1 MSSLLVKLF
10 VPDYNDRENQ
20 KVRSNVGKL
29 SGIVGIIVNILLA
42 SAKITVGLLFGL
54 VSALAD
60 GINNLTDCGSNIVS
74 IISFKLS
81 NKSADKEHPYG
92 HQRIEYVS
100 ALIVGVIVVILAIEL
115 ATESIGKII
124 SPEESVFS
132 FWTIGILSASIL
144 VKLWLFFFNKNLGKK
159 YNSEMLKATARDSIS
174 DCTAT
179 LGVLISAIISH
190 YTGFL
195 YLDGIMGL
203 VVAVLIA
210 FVGISILKA
219 TMSDLLGK
227 APDKNIVNDICKRV
241 LSYDGV
247 LGIHDLEVHNYG
259 PNKYYASMHVEV
271 DGKVDVMESHEL
283 VDKIERD
290 FAQNTNITLVIHMD
304 PIAIGDPEVDFY
316 KTEVLAIVNSIDER
330 FTIHD
335 FRITKGP
342 SVTNLIFDLAIPY
355 ECTLKS
361 IEIKSAIQKEI
372 DKLHDNIY
380 VVPTIERQ
388 TLELTDKV

>member
-1 MSSLLVKLF
+1 MSNLLVKTF
-10 VPDYNDRENQ
+10 IPNYKDTENQ
-20 KVRSNVGKL
+20 VVRSKVGKL

-60 GINNLTDCGSNIVS
+60 GINNLTDCGSNVIS

-100 ALIVGVIVVILAIEL
+100 ALIVGVIVAILAIEL

-124 SPEESVFS
+124 TPEKSDFS
-132 FWTIGILSASIL
+132 LWTIGILSASIL
-144 VKLWLFFFNKNLGKK
+144 AKLWLFFFNRNLGKR
-159 YNSEMLKATARDSIS
+159 YNSEILKATSRDSIS
-174 DCTAT
+174 DCAAT
-179 LGVLISAIISH
+179 LGVLVSVIISH

-203 VVAVLIA
+203 IVSILIA
-210 FVGISILKA
+210 FVGISILKD

-227 APDKNIVNDICKRV
+227 APSKELIEDICKRV
-241 LSYDGV
+241 LKYEGV

-271 DGKVDVMESHEL
+271 DGKIDVMESHEL

-304 PIAIGDPEVDFY
+304 PIAIGDPEVDSF
-316 KTEVLAIVNSIDER
+316 KKEILSIIRSIDDR
-330 FTIHD
+330 FTVHD

-342 SVTNLIFDLAIPY
+342 NVTNLIFDVAIPY
-355 ECTLKS
+355 ECNLKS
-361 IEIKSAIQKEI
+361 IEIKEIIQKKI
-372 DKLHDNIY
+372 NKGHNDVY

-388 TLELTDKV
+388 TVELAD

>member
-1 MSSLLVKLF
+1 MSNLLVKAF
-10 VPDYNDRENQ
+10 VPNYKDTENQ
-20 KVRSNVGKL
+20 TVRSKVGRL
-29 SGIVGIIVNILLA
+29 SGVVGIIVNILLA
-42 SAKITVGLLFGL
+42 AAKITVGLLFGL

-60 GINNLTDCGSNIVS
+60 GINNLTDCGSNIIS

-100 ALIVGVIVVILAIEL
+100 ALIVGVIVAILSIEL

-124 SPEESVFS
+124 TPEESNFS
-132 FWTIGILSASIL
+132 LWTIGILSASIL
-144 VKLWLFFFNKNLGKK
+144 AKLWLFFFNKNLGKK
-159 YNSEMLKATARDSIS
+159 YNSEILKATSRDSIS
-174 DCTAT
+174 DCAAT
-179 LGVLISAIISH
+179 LGVLISVIISH
-190 YTGFL
+190 YTGFT

-203 VVAVLIA
+203 VVSVLIA
-210 FVGISILKA
+210 FVGISILKD
-219 TMSDLLGK
+219 TMSELLGK
-227 APDKNIVNDICKRV
+227 APSKELIEDICKRV
-241 LSYDGV
+241 LKYDGV

-271 DGKVDVMESHEL
+271 NGKVDVMESHEL

-304 PIAIGDPEVDFY
+304 PIAIGDPEVDSF
-316 KTEVLAIVNSIDER
+316 KEEILSIIRSIDDR

-342 SVTNLIFDLAIPY
+342 SVTNLIFDVAIPY
-355 ECTLKS
+355 ECNLKN
-361 IEIKSAIQKEI
+361 IEIKEIIQQEI
-372 DKLHDNIY
+372 NKLHKEVY
-380 VVPTIERQ
+380 VVSTIERQ
-388 TLELTDKV
+388 TVEFASE